1 MKPPEGGISSTQ
13 ELPGPIRVDDEDQ
26 PNLSKEMNSYR
37 HMLAVAGL
45 LVGILPASEQTPPP
59 RGSDAVPPVSGSKEG
74 TSATQAGDAKSAT
87 TRGSE
92 SSPNATGPG
101 GIEIPTDATS
111 DGAKAAPQ
119 GPDNGG
125 TLSPRAPSNAR

>member
-1 MKPPEGGISSTQ
+1 
-13 ELPGPIRVDDEDQ
+13 
-26 PNLSKEMNSYR
+26 MNSYR
-37 HMLAVAGL
+37 PMLAVAGL
-45 LVGILPASEQTPPP
+45 LVGILPASAQTPPP
-59 RGSDAVPPVSGSKEG
+59 RGSDATPPPVSGSKEG

-111 DGAKAAPQ
+111 DGAKGAPQ

-125 TLSPRAPSNAR
+125 TLNSRAPSNAR